1 MFCSHVSR
9 AIPTNIVSLKTLRA
23 KPTGNTGKFC
33 GADVSLTCIPILLKR
48 SGLHQHKCDHS
59 ASAKGL
65 QPPKRITTNR
75 MQAGCRATRQVKPK
89 VSKCLKYG
97 FLDCILIHCCETI
110 IFHTAEPYRNAT
122 FSNENI
128 CFGNKIRFDGT
139 EFATICPP
147 HDIIITPTQVLD
159 PGRLS
164 CRCTLPGE
172 SAHCCVRLCF
182 DIFSTRYIQS
192 LINGILT

>member
-1 MFCSHVSR
+1 MESH
-9 AIPTNIVSLKTLRA
+9 PNKHVSLKTLRA
-23 KPTGNTGKFC
+23 KPTGNTGIFC

-110 IFHTAEPYRNAT
+110 VFHTAEPYGNAT
-122 FSNENI
+122 FSN
-128 CFGNKIRFDGT
+128 
-139 EFATICPP
+139 ICPP
-147 HDIIITPTQVLD
+147 RDIIITPTQVLD

>member
-1 MFCSHVSR
+1 MIFDLGCFEFHSSEPFGPACFDLASRKCDPACRSCGFHIVFALTSTSATWRHLKTSLFACAAVCQVAPTHIHRHGDLLSRLVLYKYMYIYIFFFFYNCTLAIPTWGHETPKKMFCSHVSR

-75 MQAGCRATRQVKPK
+75 M
-89 VSKCLKYG
+89 
-97 FLDCILIHCCETI
+97 
-110 IFHTAEPYRNAT
+110 
-122 FSNENI
+122 
-128 CFGNKIRFDGT
+128 
-139 EFATICPP
+139 
-147 HDIIITPTQVLD
+147 
-159 PGRLS
+159 
-164 CRCTLPGE
+164 
-172 SAHCCVRLCF
+172 
-182 DIFSTRYIQS
+182 
-192 LINGILT
+192 